1 LIYLL
6 ALPKASP
13 SAYLEDLIGSGNF
26 GTIFF
31 RGNLK
36 LLSFDLANFSS
47 ISFLKSTSSA
57 SIFGLIYLGLYSLP
71 QARAMMLPDDV
82 FFSWTPLN

>member
-1 LIYLL
+1 MPLL
-6 ALPKASP
+6 PLLNELSP
-13 SAYLEDLIGSGNF
+13 STYLELLIGSGSF

-36 LLSFDLANFSS
+36 DLNFDFANLSS

-57 SIFGLIYLGLYSLP
+57 SILGLMYLGLYSLP
-71 QARAMMLPDDV
+71 QARAMMFPFDV
-82 FFSWTPLN
+82 LLSG